1 LLRTAEETGTVTFKG
16 ETWTYEEIK
25 MLIKFIHHSC
35 EAAKTALSLAGY
47 TLTSEFHINTQETL
61 KRITFDPILDDV
73 TDLFITQKVIPF
85 VQEVIYCK

>member
-1 LLRTAEETGTVTFKG
+1 VEEKGVTNYQG

-35 EAAKTALSLAGY
+35 EAAKTASSIAGY
-47 TLTSEFHINTQETL
+47 LLRTEFHINTHKSL
-61 KRITFDPILDDV
+61 KRVTFDPILDDV